1 VGLIVIVAAHVA
13 DKKLENYAFQ
23 QQLTL
28 FFKIHCAKKKK
39 AGSTIHLLSLELQ
52 ILYVVVCLPQT
63 LHKRAGK
70 R

>member
-1 VGLIVIVAAHVA
+1 MGLIVIVAAHVA

-39 AGSTIHLLSLELQ
+39 PAQLFIF
-52 ILYVVVCLPQT
+52 CLWNCKFYM
-63 LHKRAGK
+63 L
-70 R
+70 

>member
-1 VGLIVIVAAHVA
+1 VGLIVIVAAPVT

-39 AGSTIHLLSLELQ
+39 PAQLFIF
-52 ILYVVVCLPQT
+52 CL
-63 LHKRAGK
+63 
-70 R
+70 